1 MTSSHRSSSEATTTY
16 RDHSPPAPLL
26 PIAPTSLPRWLRP
39 IRGRGAFVGNSKVR
53 LAFLALGCVVL
64 GWMVTSTLGPSD
76 ESPEYLTVYDAASGG
91 VLGNPSGFGEPDEE
105 SEMIGSSY
113 MYEGLSE
120 KQPSVKG
127 ALSDLHHAVS
137 DRLQAWKSYATNTDK
152 TSSANRTS
160 SHASKNTSSPLPLGE
175 YITDGIPEDQLLGAR
190 TRVGKCTILFNGNEY
205 WERAIRTHE
214 EHDRL
219 HGYRLHVL
227 RQQLLDDVWSKP
239 AYVLSLLL
247 RELSKPESE
256 RLEWLFWVDADTVIL
271 NPYVPIEIFLP
282 PHLPEFEETYLLYSN
297 DWNGLNNGVFLV
309 RVNQWAVKLF
319 TAIVAYR
326 HFKPNEK
333 LQFRDQSAMDN
344 VMKEPYFVNN
354 VVQAPQRWFNA
365 YQGEH
370 NDTLAPF
377 QIRRGDLLVHFA
389 GVPAREQRMGFWL
402 DRAEE
407 HLDDWEVPVKS
418 TSYPQERKDF
428 WDELSRGRQGQKEE
442 MNEAR
447 QKATQ
452 LLDSMQAQLE
462 EYGDRVSVGDK
473 EAINQQRAAIS
484 RVMGDNDFKDNLD
497 RLNEEIGKLEET
509 AKPLARAVKNSHKVL
524 LNAAH
529 DAIFAGEKDLLDANY
544 ATDPTNPE
552 LQAIENNI
560 ARLKGLVMAPQSE
573 WKKPTITAA
582 TNQLTEARAKIKEK
596 LAESGKSP
604 SEPKP
609 PTPSPVEPNNE
620 KLSDGAELKPP
631 TPNAVEP
638 NSSEHTEASRGD
650 AKGPLD
656 EKVDNAAENPPVV
669 TVTQEALEN
678 SAQGPPPVVTVTG
691 EAVVQEPHV
700 VTVTGE
706 AVIQTVT
713 HDADGQAVSAEAVV
727 VTNTGPAT
735 TVVHVQTVV
744 GEAVIATVT
753 GEAIAVTVTQ
763 DAVPVTLWT
772 VVEEEAAGGT
782 AVALP
787 GVLVGEAVKKHKEK
801 IEHKQ
806 KEGHKEEKGEH
817 KKEKDH
823 KEG

>member
-1 MTSSHRSSSEATTTY
+1 MTSSHRSSSKATTY
-16 RDHSPPAPLL
+16 RDHSPPAPLS

-39 IRGRGAFVGNSKVR
+39 IRGRSSFIGNSKVR

-64 GWMVTSTLGPSD
+64 GWMVTSTLGPSN

-91 VLGNPSGFGEPDEE
+91 VLGSPSGFGQPEE
-105 SEMIGSSY
+105 EGEMMGSP
-113 MYEGLSE
+113 MYEELSE
-120 KQPSVKG
+120 FGHEKQSSVKG

-137 DRLQAWKSYATNTDK
+137 DKLQAWNPYVTKTDK
-152 TSSANRTS
+152 TSSANSTS
-160 SHASKNTSSPLPLGE
+160 SHALNTSRPLPLGE

-227 RQQLLDDVWSKP
+227 RNQLLDDVWSKP

-282 PHLPEFEETYLLYSN
+282 PHQPEFEETYLLYSN

-326 HFKPNEK
+326 HYKPHEK
-333 LQFRDQSAMDN
+333 LQFRDQSAMEN
-344 VMKEPYFVNN
+344 VMKEPLFVNN

-389 GVPAREQRMGFWL
+389 GVPNREQRMGYWL

-428 WDELSRGRQGQKEE
+428 WDELSRGRQGQKEVVA
-442 MNEAR
+442 EAR
-447 QKATQ
+447 VKATQ

-462 EYGDRVSVGDK
+462 EYGERLSVGDK
-473 EAINQQRAAIS
+473 EAINQQRAALS
-484 RVMGDNDFKDNLD
+484 RVMGDNELRDNLD

-544 ATDPTNPE
+544 VTDPTNPD
-552 LQAIENNI
+552 LQAIENGI

-573 WKKPTITAA
+573 WKKATITAA
-582 TNQLTEARAKIKEK
+582 TNQLTDARAKVKGK
-596 LAESGKSP
+596 LFEDMEA
-604 SEPKP
+604 P
-609 PTPSPVEPNNE
+609 PELTPPAPNPVGPNN
-620 KLSDGAELKPP
+620 G
-631 TPNAVEP
+631 
-638 NSSEHTEASRGD
+638 EHTEASRGD
-650 AKGPLD
+650 PKGKGKAHPQGAV
-656 EKVDNAAENPPVV
+656 EKNVE
-669 TVTQEALEN
+669 Q
-678 SAQGPPPVVTVTG
+678 PPVVTVTG
-691 EAVVQEPHV
+691 EAIVQEPPV

-713 HDADGQAVSAEAVV
+713 QDAEGQEVSHEAIV
-727 VTNTGPAT
+727 VTSTGPAT
-735 TVVHVQTVV
+735 TVMQVQTLV
-744 GEAVIATVT
+744 GEAVVATVT
-753 GEAIAVTVTQ
+753 GEAVAVTVTQ

-772 VVEEEAAGGT
+772 VVEESPGGT

-787 GVLVGEAVKKHKEK
+787 GVLGEPKKKHKGEIDVK
-801 IEHKQ
+801 E
-806 KEGHKEEKGEH
+806 KEGTKEKG
-817 KKEKDH
+817 DH
-823 KEG
+823 REG

>member
-1 MTSSHRSSSEATTTY
+1 
-16 RDHSPPAPLL
+16 
-26 PIAPTSLPRWLRP
+26 
-39 IRGRGAFVGNSKVR
+39 
-53 LAFLALGCVVL
+53 
-64 GWMVTSTLGPSD
+64 MVTSTLGPSD

-105 SEMIGSSY
+105 SEMIGSS

-137 DRLQAWKSYATNTDK
+137 DRFQAWKSYATNTDK

-447 QKATQ
+447 QKAMQ

-484 RVMGDNDFKDNLD
+484 RVMGDNDLKDNLD

-529 DAIFAGEKDLLDANY
+529 DAIFADEKDL
-544 ATDPTNPE
+544 
-552 LQAIENNI
+552 
-560 ARLKGLVMAPQSE
+560 
-573 WKKPTITAA
+573 
-582 TNQLTEARAKIKEK
+582 
-596 LAESGKSP
+596 
-604 SEPKP
+604 
-609 PTPSPVEPNNE
+609 
-620 KLSDGAELKPP
+620 
-631 TPNAVEP
+631 
-638 NSSEHTEASRGD
+638 
-650 AKGPLD
+650 
-656 EKVDNAAENPPVV
+656 
-669 TVTQEALEN
+669 
-678 SAQGPPPVVTVTG
+678 
-691 EAVVQEPHV
+691 
-700 VTVTGE
+700 
-706 AVIQTVT
+706 
-713 HDADGQAVSAEAVV
+713 VSAEAVV

-744 GEAVIATVT
+744 GEAVIATVI
-753 GEAIAVTVTQ
+753 GEAVAVTVTQ

-801 IEHKQ
+801 VEHKQ
-806 KEGHKEEKGEH
+806 KEGHKGDH
-817 KKEKDH
+817 KKDKDH
-823 KEG
+823 KEA

>member
-1 MTSSHRSSSEATTTY
+1 
-16 RDHSPPAPLL
+16 
-26 PIAPTSLPRWLRP
+26 
-39 IRGRGAFVGNSKVR
+39 
-53 LAFLALGCVVL
+53 
-64 GWMVTSTLGPSD
+64 MVTLTLGPSD
-76 ESPEYLTVYDAASGG
+76 KSPEYLTVYDAAAGG
-91 VLGNPSGFGEPDEE
+91 VLDSPSGFGQPEE
-105 SEMIGSSY
+105 EDGMIGSS

-137 DRLQAWKSYATNTDK
+137 DKLQAWRSYATKTDK

-160 SHASKNTSSPLPLGE
+160 SHALNTSSALPLGE

-239 AYVLSLLL
+239 GYVLSLLL

-256 RLEWLFWVDADTVIL
+256 RLEWLWVDADTVIL
-271 NPYVPIEIFLP
+271 NPYVPIEIFIP
-282 PHLPEFEETYLLYSN
+282 PHQPEFEETYLVYSN

-319 TAIVAYR
+319 AAIVAYR
-326 HFKPNEK
+326 HFKPHEK
-333 LQFRDQSAMDN
+333 LLFRDQSAMDRA
-344 VMKEPYFVNN
+344 MKDPFFAGN

-442 MNEAR
+442 MAGAR
-447 QKATQ
+447 EKASQ

-473 EAINQQRAAIS
+473 EAINQQRAAVS
-484 RVMGDNDFKDNLD
+484 KVMGDNELKDNLD

-509 AKPLARAVKNSHKVL
+509 AKPLARAIKNSHKLL

-544 ATDPTNPE
+544 ATDPTNSD
-552 LQAIENNI
+552 LQAIENGI
-560 ARLKGLVMAPQSE
+560 AHLKGLVMAPQTE

-582 TNQLTEARAKIKEK
+582 TNQLTEARAKIKQK
-596 LAESGKSP
+596 LLEAGVTP

-609 PTPSPVEPNNE
+609 PTPSATGLDNEEHAEASELKLPSPNPVE
-620 KLSDGAELKPP
+620 A
-631 TPNAVEP
+631 
-638 NSSEHTEASRGD
+638 NSEEHTEASRGD
-650 AKGPLD
+650 SKGPI
-656 EKVDNAAENPPVV
+656 ENVGNAAEEP
-669 TVTQEALEN
+669 
-678 SAQGPPPVVTVTG
+678 
-691 EAVVQEPHV
+691 AVV

-713 HDADGQAVSAEAVV
+713 QDADGGQELSQEAFV
-727 VTNTGPAT
+727 VTSTGPAV
-735 TVVHVQTVV
+735 TVVQVQTVV
-744 GEAVIATVT
+744 GEAVVQ
-753 GEAIAVTVTQ
+753 TVTQ

-772 VVEEEAAGGT
+772 VVGEEAAGGT
-782 AVALP
+782 VVALP
-787 GVLVGEAVKKHKEK
+787 EGPVKQAEPDEKNDHKEK
-801 IEHKQ
+801 A
-806 KEGHKEEKGEH
+806 KGEH
-817 KKEKDH
+817 KVEVHKEK
-823 KEG
+823 KGPK

>member
-1 MTSSHRSSSEATTTY
+1 
-16 RDHSPPAPLL
+16 
-26 PIAPTSLPRWLRP
+26 
-39 IRGRGAFVGNSKVR
+39 
-53 LAFLALGCVVL
+53 
-64 GWMVTSTLGPSD
+64 MVTSTLGPSD
-76 ESPEYLTVYDAASGG
+76 ANPEYLTVYDAAAGG
-91 VLGNPSGFGEPDEE
+91 VLGNPSGFGEPEE
-105 SEMIGSSY
+105 GGEMMGSS
-113 MYEGLSE
+113 MYEELSE
-120 KQPSVKG
+120 SGHGKQSSSVKG
-127 ALSDLHHAVS
+127 ALSDLHHAVT
-137 DRLQAWKSYATNTDK
+137 DRLQAWNPYATK
-152 TSSANRTS
+152 TNKTGSANRTS
-160 SHASKNTSSPLPLGE
+160 SHALSTTTPLPLGE
-175 YITDGIPEDQLLGAR
+175 YITDGIPEDQRLGAR

-256 RLEWLFWVDADTVIL
+256 RLDWLFWVDADTVVL

-326 HFKPNEK
+326 HYKPHEK

-344 VMKEPYFVNN
+344 VMTEPFFVNN

-370 NDTLAPF
+370 NETLAPF

-389 GVPAREQRMGFWL
+389 GVPNREQRMGYWL

-428 WDELSRGRQGQKEE
+428 WDELTKGRQGQKEE
-442 MNEAR
+442 MAEAR
-447 QKATQ
+447 SKATQ
-452 LLDSMQAQLE
+452 LLDSMQSQLE
-462 EYGDRVSVGDK
+462 EYGQRLSVGDK
-473 EAINQQRAAIS
+473 EAINQQRTAVS
-484 RVMGDNDFKDNLD
+484 RVMGDQELSDNLA

-509 AKPLARAVKNSHKVL
+509 AKPLARAVKNSHKIL

-544 ATDPTNPE
+544 ASDPTNPD
-552 LQAIENNI
+552 LQVIENGI

-582 TNQLTEARAKIKEK
+582 TNQLTEARGKIKEK
-596 LAESGKSP
+596 LYEGM
-604 SEPKP
+604 EMP
-609 PTPSPVEPNNE
+609 PELKLPTSTPVEAD
-620 KLSDGAELKPP
+620 SG
-631 TPNAVEP
+631 
-638 NSSEHTEASRGD
+638 EHTEASRGD
-650 AKGPLD
+650 AKG
-656 EKVDNAAENPPVV
+656 KGKAEIEEIAKQPPVV
-669 TVTQEALEN
+669 TIMQEAVEN
-678 SAQGPPPVVTVTG
+678 TAAGPPVVTITG
-691 EAVVQEPHV
+691 EAVVQEPPV

-713 HDADGQAVSAEAVV
+713 QDADGQAVSHEAVV
-727 VTNTGPAT
+727 VTSTGPAT
-735 TVVHVQTVV
+735 TVLQVQTVI

-753 GEAIAVTVTQ
+753 GEAVAVTVTQ
-763 DAVPVTLWT
+763 DSVPVTLWT
-772 VVEEEAAGGT
+772 VVEEGAPGGT
-782 AVALP
+782 AVAWP
-787 GVLVGEAVKKHKEK
+787 VGLVEEVEKKHKGA
-801 IEHKQ
+801 
-806 KEGHKEEKGEH
+806 EGEGGTQGE
-817 KKEKDH
+817 
-823 KEG
+823 GGS